1 MEKTN
6 QYGKNRMEMIDIK
19 HLAMA
24 ATLCLFIF
32 LSGAGIASAVVVD
45 GLIGGVPG
53 QINGSEYDQVYLLVY
68 TQDIGPEEHIATVY
82 TSKDANGDWYFALV
96 YSPEVINDNCYGTN
110 CIGPWKIRSAA
121 SNVKADGT
129 LQKPHTF
136 DDLLKSDH
144 SKYIIRDTCGNT
156 VLDFGVDLLA
166 SRTSTPKYGS
176 GGHNCSP
183 YNQQCDG
190 FITIGDKSKILKY
203 ATSTQWNMWYSG
215 YDKTTTRSPLI
226 NETLYN
232 QTKKYQVVEIN
243 PATGKPYE
251 WEFLIIYEFKV
262 DGSVFTSKGCNY
274 SYLGDMHVHDVH
286 NSPYK
291 KYSGVDIATEHF
303 KNSNPPSGSNV
314 TYGQPITYTIDY
326 NFIADMVLNAT
337 IIDGVDV
344 NGNIIGLDTCLNGS
358 SARDFMVNGV
368 SCGGNNCYY
377 NSADNTVVWRL
388 GNLGLSTGNPV
399 RGEVSFTI
407 DVICGGDETIYNR
420 ALVTSTSTGPEVTNR
435 TEHYT
440 IAGIPDVDINK
451 TANETTIQSGENVTY
466 TYVVKNTGSGAL
478 TNCVVTDN
486 VLGTICG
493 PFDVA
498 IGGTHTC
505 TTSSPLYA
513 DTTNVGTVSCNQASD
528 NDDAFVDVIT
538 PSINVVKT
546 ANPAIIQAGGTV
558 TYTYVVTNTGDVTL
572 TNITLNDNKIGAIT
586 CPATQLAAGANMTCT
601 KTAIINV
608 DTTNVATVTGNAP
621 NGDAVTDN
629 DTAFVDVITPS
640 IDVVKTADPAII
652 QSGETVTYTYVV
664 TNTGDVTLTNI
675 TLNDNKIGA
684 ITCPATQ
691 LAAGANMTCTKTAII
706 NVDTTNV
713 ATVTGN
719 APNGDAVTD
728 NDTAFVDVITPSIDV
743 VKTAD
748 PAIIQSGE
756 TVTYTYVVTNTG
768 DVTLTNITL
777 NDNKIGAIT
786 CPATQLA
793 AGANMTCTKTAI
805 INVDTTNVVIATG
818 NAPTGD
824 TVSDNDSASVD
835 VINPAID
842 VEKTANPTTI
852 LPGETVT
859 YTYVVTNTGDVELT
873 SIALNDDKLGTI
885 TCPSTTL
892 AVGASMTC
900 TATAIINVDTTN
912 VVIATGNAPTGDTVS
927 DNDSASVDVINPAID
942 VEKTA
947 NPTTIL
953 PGETVTYTYVVTNT
967 GDVELTSIAL
977 NDDKLGTITCPST
990 TLAVGASMTCTA
1002 TAIINVDT
1010 TNVVIATGNAPTGD
1024 TVSDNDSASVDVIN
1038 PAIDVEKTANP
1049 TMIRSGRT
1057 VTYTYVVTNTGDVT
1071 LTNVVLT
1078 DNKLGTITCP
1088 ATELGVGA
1096 SMTCTKTAVITVDTT
1111 NVATVTGNA
1120 PNGDIVKDND
1130 TAFVDVIHPSIIVEK
1145 TADPSVILS
1154 GDLVTYTY
1162 LVTNTGDVP
1171 LVNIVVSDDKLG
1183 LICTIPTLASGASSA
1198 CIKTI
1203 QIYETTTNVVVIT
1216 GEAPDNDTVSDND
1229 TTTVDVIHPNFTVI
1243 KTADKTEV
1251 HINETV
1257 TYTYLINNTG
1267 DCTLYNITVADN
1279 LLGSICNIA
1288 SLGAGETA
1296 TCNKSTIITEN
1307 TTNVAIVTA
1316 KPPVGPEINETANE
1330 TVTIVAPNM
1339 TIEKE
1344 VIRITYRITYTN
1356 NGNADAA
1363 NVVIADTIPVGSNY
1377 ISNTCNGTQSGKVVT
1392 MNIGTV
1398 QAGGS
1403 GSCEITIG
1411 VEDLVG
1417 LLSNLAELNYKDPVT
1432 GVSFP
1437 SESDT
1442 ADITL

>member
-19 HLAMA
+19 HIAMA

-129 LQKPHTF
+129 LLKPHTF

-166 SRTSTPKYGS
+166 SSRTSTPKYGS

-344 NGNIIGLDTCLNGS
+344 NGNIIGLDACLNGS

-572 TNITLNDNKIGAIT
+572 TNIALNDDKLGTIT

-621 NGDAVTDN
+621 NGDIVKDN
-629 DTAFVDVITPS
+629 DTAFVDVIVPS
-640 IDVVKTADPAII
+640 INVVKTANPAII
-652 QSGETVTYTYVV
+652 QAGGTVTYTYVV

-675 TLNDNKIGA
+675 ALNDDKLGT

-719 APNGDAVTD
+719 APNGDIVKD
-728 NDTAFVDVITPSIDV
+728 NDTAFVDVIVPSINV
-743 VKTAD
+743 VKTAN
-748 PAIIQSGE
+748 PAIIQAGG

-768 DVTLTNITL
+768 DVTLTNIAL
-777 NDNKIGAIT
+777 NDDKLGTIT

-900 TATAIINVDTTN
+900 TATAT
-912 VVIATGNAPTGDTVS
+912 
-927 DNDSASVDVINPAID
+927 
-942 VEKTA
+942 
-947 NPTTIL
+947 
-953 PGETVTYTYVVTNT
+953 
-967 GDVELTSIAL
+967 
-977 NDDKLGTITCPST
+977 
-990 TLAVGASMTCTA
+990 
-1002 TAIINVDT
+1002 INVDT

-1088 ATELGVGA
+1088 ATELVVGA
-1096 SMTCTKTAVITVDTT
+1096 SMTCTKTAIITVDTT

>member
-1 MEKTN
+1 MEKTNQYGKNRIKKNIKTNQNKMEKTN

-19 HLAMA
+19 HIAMA

-129 LQKPHTF
+129 LLKPHTF

-166 SRTSTPKYGS
+166 SSRTSTPKYGS

-344 NGNIIGLDTCLNGS
+344 NGNIIGLDACLNGS

-621 NGDAVTDN
+621 NGDIVKDN
-629 DTAFVDVITPS
+629 DTAFVDVIVPS
-640 IDVVKTADPAII
+640 INVVKTANPAII
-652 QSGETVTYTYVV
+652 QAGGTVTYTYVV

-675 TLNDNKIGA
+675 ALNDDKLGT

-768 DVTLTNITL
+768 DVTLTNIAL
-777 NDNKIGAIT
+777 NDDKLGTIT

-900 TATAIINVDTTN
+900 TATATINVDTTN

-927 DNDSASVDVINPAID
+927 DNDSASVDVINPAI
-942 VEKTA
+942 
-947 NPTTIL
+947 
-953 PGETVTYTYVVTNT
+953 G
-967 GDVELTSIAL
+967 
-977 NDDKLGTITCPST
+977 
-990 TLAVGASMTCTA
+990 
-1002 TAIINVDT
+1002 
-1010 TNVVIATGNAPTGD
+1010 
-1024 TVSDNDSASVDVIN
+1024 
-1038 PAIDVEKTANP
+1038 VEKTANP

-1088 ATELGVGA
+1088 ATELVVGA
-1096 SMTCTKTAVITVDTT
+1096 SMTCTKTAIITVDTT